1 MDANRYHVNE
11 STDMDDEFWNFK
23 CLFKYRIS
31 SNKRLRCHEGGP
43 PVNKRPPPWP

>member
-1 MDANRYHVNE
+1 MDANRYHVNK

-31 SNKRLRCHEGGP
+31 SNKRLRCQEGGP